1 MLNHAVRLL
10 LDHSQS
16 NIDCLTCTKVVRRPP
31 FSYWYI
37 TLLFNSYEFLFIF
50 LPITAIGFF
59 GLTQFR
65 LLRVATYWLTLT
77 SLVFYAYWNPPYVIL
92 LLISVIGNYA
102 IGNYLSRTDAGKGLP
117 KLMMWLGI
125 AFNLGIL
132 GYYKYANF
140 FVSSV
145 NQAIGTAW
153 ATSEVLLPLGISFY
167 SFTQIAY
174 VVDAYRSDR
183 NSLNYDFISYLLFVI
198 FFPQLIAGPILR
210 HDELIPE
217 LRKPRNFLLSQKNI
231 AIGCVIFILGIG
243 KKVLIAD
250 TLSPVV
256 AQAFQQ
262 ATDLSFIDAWIGSL
276 SYTFQLY
283 FDFSGY
289 SDMAIGLGLI
299 FNLTLPINF
308 NSPYKALSV
317 GDFWRRWHIT
327 LSHFLRDYLY
337 IPLGGSRRGDLRR
350 YGNLL
355 MTMLLGGLWHGA
367 GWTFIIWGGMQGLF
381 LVVDHAWRKTAI
393 AFPKVLSWGITFIAI
408 IFSWVVFRAASVSDA
423 WAIAQTM
430 VGMHGI
436 STASQLPNMLPDVLT
451 RNLPV
456 ATTWQSIAFLLLL
469 LGVVTCCPNSQEL
482 SQRFRPNRR
491 WALAIGIIAAWSLL
505 SLNRVSEFLYFQF

>member
-1 MLNHAVRLL
+1 M
-10 LDHSQS
+10 
-16 NIDCLTCTKVVRRPP
+16 
-31 FSYWYI
+31 
-37 TLLFNSYEFLFIF
+37 LFNSYEFLFIF

-59 GLTQFR
+59 GLTR
-65 LLRVATYWLTLT
+65 LRMLRLATYWLTLT
-77 SLVFYAYWNPPYVIL
+77 SLAFYAYWNPPYVIL
-92 LLISVIGNYA
+92 LLVSVIGNYL
-102 IGNYLSRTDAGKGLP
+102 IGAYLNRTDPGPLMP
-117 KLMMWLGI
+117 RVMMWLGVV
-125 AFNLGIL
+125 FNLGIL

-140 FVSSV
+140 FITSV
-145 NQAIGTAW
+145 NQTMGSSW
-153 ATSEVLLPLGISFY
+153 AAPDILLPLGISFY

-183 NSLNYDFISYLLFVI
+183 HSLNYNFVDYTLFVV

-210 HDELIPE
+210 HDDLIPK
-217 LRKPRNFLLSQKNI
+217 LRQTRHFIFSHKNV
-231 AIGCVIFILGIG
+231 ALGCVTFILGLG
-243 KKVLIAD
+243 KKMLIAD

-256 AQAFQQ
+256 AQAFQN

-299 FNLTLPINF
+299 FNLALPINF

-350 YGNLL
+350 YGNLIL
-355 MTMLLGGLWHGA
+355 TMLLGGLWHGA
-367 GWTFIIWGGMQGLF
+367 GWTFVVWGGLQGLF
-381 LVVDHAWRKTAI
+381 LAIDHGWRKTAI
-393 AFPKVLSWGITFIAI
+393 ALPKIVAWSLTFLAI
-408 IFSWVVFRAASVSDA
+408 IFSWVVFRAGSIADA

-430 VGMHGI
+430 VGAHGF
-436 STASQLPNMLPDVLT
+436 SLSSQLPGMLPGIISY
-451 RNLPV
+451 NLPM
-456 ATTWQSIAFLLLL
+456 APRSQSVGLLLL
-469 LGVVTCCPNSQEL
+469 LLSVVVVCPNTQEWV
-482 SQRFRPNRR
+482 SRFRPNRL
-491 WALAIGIIAAWSLL
+491 WAISMGIIAAWCLL